1 MVTLRWPDGVA
12 CTSCGSTE
20 VTRTKGRAVPG
31 WRCRRCRR
39 YFTVTSGTAL
49 HASKLPLADW
59 EAAAYAADDSSAG
72 VAAILGVS
80 AVTARR
86 VSRALRSV
94 DAPPGEGRLAG
105 LLAAP
110 SASPQAPAPPDRADP
125 LAGSPEAHRRIL
137 AVLRAR
143 FRGATAVLAA
153 RDSGL
158 SANYTRRCLRRLEGE
173 GFVRCQNVR
182 LPWGYRHRAVRLWEL
197 TLSEQTLDALPR
209 LPRLPAPREC
219 PSRVPP
225 EHWRLFWSSTSAA
238 DLRLPQDALQVADTL
253 IGGPD
258 FRARAWALSCLPVE
272 TLKQL
277 RTMRGY
283 DTGTLSEVLDSTI
296 HERSYG

>member
-1 MVTLRWPDGVA
+1 MVALRWPDGVT

-20 VTRTKGRAVPG
+20 VTRTKERAVPG
-31 WRCRRCRR
+31 WRCRKCRCQ
-39 YFTVTSGTAL
+39 FTVTSGTAL

-72 VAAILGVS
+72 VAALLGVS

-86 VSRALRSV
+86 VSRALRSG

-110 SASPQAPAPPDRADP
+110 SASRQAPAPPERVDP

-137 AVLRAR
+137 AALRAR
-143 FRGATAVLAA
+143 FGGATAALAA
-153 RDSGL
+153 QDSGL

-173 GFVRCQNVR
+173 GFVRCRNVR
-182 LPWGYRHRAVRLWEL
+182 LPWGYRHRTVRLWEL
-197 TLSEQTLDALPR
+197 TLSEQTIDALPR
-209 LPRLPAPREC
+209 LPRLSAPREY

-283 DTGTLSEVLDSTI
+283 DTGEIAGMLDSTI
-296 HERSYG
+296 HERSRG